1 MSSVDAIAAV
11 TAAACAVLGVFLVL
25 RRMALMSD
33 AISHVLLLGI
43 VLAFLVKPDLR
54 SPLLLL
60 GAAAIGLVA
69 VVLIEALQRTRR
81 VKEDAAIG
89 LVFPALFSIGV
100 ILVSRYTSNT
110 HLDTDAVLNGAL
122 EFAALEHW
130 QLGKYDLGPKSLWF
144 VGCAL
149 IVNGAFVAIFFKELK
164 LATFDAALATAL
176 GFAPAILHYALM
188 VLVSVTAVVSFDAVG
203 SIVVVAL
210 MIAPAA
216 TAYLLTDDL
225 KRMIGIAVAVAVG
238 GSWLG
243 CRLAFW
249 INASFAGS
257 IATSLGIV
265 FAAVFLFAPQRGL
278 LSQASRRRRQQR
290 EFAVAMLLVHL
301 ENHEGTEAA
310 ETESRIANLPHHL
323 RWTAQHVTYVA
334 ERALRKG
341 LVQRQAERLV
351 LTGLGRERARAVLN
365 RPNK

>member
-1 MSSVDAIAAV
+1 MIDVDAIAAV
-11 TAAACAVLGVFLVL
+11 TAAACAVPGVFLVL

-43 VLAFLVKPDLR
+43 VLAFLVTHDLR
-54 SPLLLL
+54 SPWLLV
-60 GAAAIGLVA
+60 GAAAIGVVT
-69 VVLIEALQRTRR
+69 VVLIETLQRTRR

-130 QLGKYDLGPKSLWF
+130 QIGSVDLGPKALWF
-144 VGCAL
+144 VGFAL
-149 IVNGAFVAIFFKELK
+149 ILNVVFVVVFFKELK

-188 VLVSVTAVVSFDAVG
+188 VLVSVTAVAAFDAVG

-210 MIAPAA
+210 MIAPAV

-225 KRMIGIAVAVAVG
+225 KWMLVWSVAIAIA

-243 CRLAFW
+243 CRLAEW
-249 INASFAGS
+249 LDASYAGA
-257 IATSLGIV
+257 IATMLGVV
-265 FAAVFLFAPQRGL
+265 FAAAFLLAPHRGL
-278 LSQASRRRRQQR
+278 LSQAVRRRRQQR

-301 ENHEGTEAA
+301 ENHEGTDAA
-310 ETESRIANLPHHL
+310 EIESRISSLPHHL
-323 RWTAQHVTYVA
+323 RWTAQHVALVA
-334 ERALRKG
+334 EQAQRKG
-341 LVQRQAERLV
+341 FVNRIGEQLA
-351 LTGLGRERARAVLN
+351 LTNAGRERARAVLS
-365 RPNK
+365 RPKQ

>member
-1 MSSVDAIAAV
+1 MTAVDAIAAV

-60 GAAAIGLVA
+60 GATAIGVVA

-130 QLGKYDLGPKSLWF
+130 QFGDVDLGPKALWF
-144 VGCAL
+144 VGFAL
-149 IVNGAFVAIFFKELK
+149 VVNVAFVVVFFKELK

-225 KRMIGIAVAVAVG
+225 KRMIWIAVAFAIG

-257 IATSLGIV
+257 IATTLGV
-265 FAAVFLFAPQRGL
+265 LFAAAFLFAPHRGL
-278 LSQASRRRRQQR
+278 FSQAARRRRQQR

-301 ENHEGTEAA
+301 EHHEGTDAA
-310 ETESRIANLPHHL
+310 ETESRFADLPHHL
-323 RWTAQHVTYVA
+323 RWPVQRVAFVADRAQ
-334 ERALRKG
+334 RKG
-341 LVQRQAERLV
+341 LITRDGKQLV
-351 LTGLGRERARAVLN
+351 LTNAGRERARAVLN